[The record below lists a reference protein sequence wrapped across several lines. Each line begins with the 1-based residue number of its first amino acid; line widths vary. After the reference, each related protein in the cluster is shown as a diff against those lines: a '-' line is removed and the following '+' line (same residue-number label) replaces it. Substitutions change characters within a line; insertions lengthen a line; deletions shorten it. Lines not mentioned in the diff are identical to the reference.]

1 MFVIGCD
8 IVLFFHPG
16 GRQSY
21 GVRGELALILIQS
34 IFFPIPP
41 FQPCFSMSVFKPIKV
56 RSRIKMCPR
65 GFVIFHL
72 EVWFAGMLDSY

>member
-21 GVRGELALILIQS
+21 GVRGELALILI
-34 IFFPIPP
+34 
-41 FQPCFSMSVFKPIKV
+41 